1 MSSIDGNNGEI
12 EEYKVS
18 VIVPVYN
25 VEEYIRECIK
35 SIQAQ
40 TYSNIEI
47 IVINDRTKD
56 KSIEIISETALLS
69 FVH

>member
-1 MSSIDGNNGEI
+1 MSINKTEI

-25 VEEYIRECIK
+25 VEEYISECIK

-47 IVINDRTKD
+47 IVIN
-56 KSIEIISETALLS
+56 
-69 FVH
+69 